1 MSSFK
6 GFLAIVILTSI
17 VAWAAG
23 QLNVGA
29 HHTDPVWALGT
40 AIGFLILLVS
50 DVALFFAVAGDDP
63 FKWEK

>member
-17 VAWAAG
+17 VVWAAI
-23 QLNVGA
+23 QLKVGV
-29 HHTDPVWALGT
+29 HHSDPIWALGT
-40 AIGFLILLVS
+40 ATGFLILLVS